1 MHWTWR
7 FRPSWAPKPRLTV
20 WPLSGFCVYV
30 CGCSRVHLCICTD
43 IRSTV
48 YMDGFVDVHHL
59 TWSRGYLVSTGCFT
73 HLHGV
78 YFGERIIDVISSY
91 QALYLHLHILRR
103 LQHALASVSVSGLAR
118 AHLRTSVGLCIADY
132 RWRFVPHRWVGLRID
147 ERPHSGN
154 SFQTITSCERSD
166 GSTWNRASRWG
177 MAGSDV
183 VCRH

>member
-1 MHWTWR
+1 MGD
-7 FRPSWAPKPRLTV
+7 PKPESAQSLQSS
-20 WPLSGFCVYV
+20 SGPTLGV
-30 CGCSRVHLCICTD
+30 CR
-43 IRSTV
+43 RW
-48 YMDGFVDVHHL
+48 HHASGTTAEHIYRARRGL
-59 TWSRGYLVSTGCFT
+59 HRKLVRTSNTGSRGYLVSTGCFT

-183 VCRH
+183 VAH

>member
-1 MHWTWR
+1 MVTSVLPAHPMSQHPW
-7 FRPSWAPKPRLTV
+7 PKDDT
-20 WPLSGFCVYV
+20 G
-30 CGCSRVHLCICTD
+30 
-43 IRSTV
+43 
-48 YMDGFVDVHHL
+48 
-59 TWSRGYLVSTGCFT
+59 SRGYLVSTGCFT